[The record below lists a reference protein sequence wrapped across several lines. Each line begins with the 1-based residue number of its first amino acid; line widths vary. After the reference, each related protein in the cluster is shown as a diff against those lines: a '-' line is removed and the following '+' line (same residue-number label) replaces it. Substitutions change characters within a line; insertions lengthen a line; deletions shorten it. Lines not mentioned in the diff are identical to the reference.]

1 MTREL
6 FYAEAIKEALAQ
18 EMKRDDSVYVFGED
32 VAGYGGVF
40 GVTMGLLEEFGPE
53 RVRSTP
59 LSEGAILGEAVGSAI
74 YGLRPVPEIQFGD
87 FITVAMSQVVDLMA
101 SYHYRVGTALPLTIR
116 IASGGMLSIGNF
128 HSNCWE
134 NWFTQVPGLKI
145 VVPSTAY
152 DAKGLLISAI
162 RDNNPVLFFEQK
174 RLYRLIK
181 DEVPEEPYAI
191 EFGKANIVNEGS
203 DISLITYGNMI
214 PMAKEAVAELAKKGI
229 KVELIDLRTLLPL
242 DKETVLAS
250 VRKTNRAIVLT
261 EARKFGGF
269 GGEIA
274 GIIAEEAFD
283 DLAAPV
289 VRIGSIHTPV
299 PMNPILERAY
309 LPNLQQVLDAADQLM
324 RY

>member
-1 MTREL
+1 
-6 FYAEAIKEALAQ
+6 
-18 EMKRDDSVYVFGED
+18 MKDNFFAFGED